1 MTFAACFGLLALWS
15 AEPNSVSPQ
24 QACGLALAQNRAW
37 LERIKPE
44 ARIGPTL
51 ALIGER
57 CAALDPQLAK
67 NAKEAA
73 GLPRVDRVEV
83 LARDLECKV
92 KVPSAAAE
100 SVVLA
105 CPPGERDP
113 QGAILRL
120 LDAGTYAFIRQLQ
133 AKLVKAGTST
143 HAELVLSELARISA
157 MEAEAGPKHPTPRR

>member
-15 AEPNSVSPQ
+15 AEPKSVSPQ
-24 QACGLALAQNRAW
+24 QECGLALAQNRAW

-51 ALIGER
+51 ALIAER
-57 CAALDPQLAK
+57 CPALDPQLAK

-83 LARDLECKV
+83 LARGLECKV
-92 KVPSAAAE
+92 PSASAAAE
-100 SVVLA
+100 SLIA
-105 CPPGERDP
+105 TSPPGERDP
-113 QGAILRL
+113 QGPILRL

-133 AKLVKAGTST
+133 AKLSKAGTST
-143 HAELVLSELARISA
+143 NAELVLSELARISA
-157 MEAEAGPKHPTPRR
+157 MEAEAGLKRPTPRR